1 MAKRRT
7 RSKSKGRRRQKIPTT
22 PDRTGIG
29 RHIRPIAKA
38 LVGLA
43 LALATFVAVG
53 IAVWPNVHAL
63 PPGEA
68 IDLNEPYAQPFFLQ
82 NAGNLPI
89 FDAEVKCYPEH
100 ETVDFSQGQNV
111 EIRVTTFHFIA
122 DKISHSDTRPFTC
135 NSWQW
140 LSGIGPEG
148 KMFTPPKSITAAD
161 LVVAIR
167 FRVIPLLP
175 WRWSV
180 NQRFMTHTETVTHKT
195 YWREYRP
202 PLN

>member
-7 RSKSKGRRRQKIPTT
+7 RSKSKGRRRQKSPQHQIERVSGVIFVESRKRLW
-22 PDRTGIG
+22 D
-29 RHIRPIAKA
+29 
-38 LVGLA
+38 LA

-53 IAVWPNVHAL
+53 IAGLAERPRVAT
-63 PPGEA
+63 GEA
-68 IDLNEPYAQPFFLQ
+68 IDLNKPYAQPFFLQ

-100 ETVDFSQGQNV
+100 KTVDFSQGQNV

-180 NQRFMTHTETVTHKT
+180 NQRFMTHTEMSRKNLLARIPTTT
-195 YWREYRP
+195 
-202 PLN
+202 